1 MKKSYKTF
9 ATLTVVFATLTLVLG
24 ILFISFLVTSNTYKT
39 KLENSYMKG
48 FYEMVD
54 NVNNIEVDLSKTIAT
69 TSLDSQRTLLSSIYQ
84 SSVLGINNINLLPI
98 SENKLTKLNKLLNKT
113 GGFVYS
119 LLDKNYNG
127 DIVSESDLTQLNDIH
142 TQIKE
147 VQFDLNNYIAKMQYD
162 YSIIDDIDFDSP
174 DDSEFSG
181 GIVNTESSGTDIP
194 SLIYDGPFSESV
206 LNKEIKG
213 LENVEYTREDVEAK
227 LNDIFPNQSTSYTG
241 MSEGKFVTYN
251 FDIEGSINRSVA
263 VTKKGAFVLTITSFG
278 GNGSDSISKDDGI
291 NLAQDFATKLGLSN
305 MYSIWHQLVNNV
317 LYVNLAP
324 IINHVIYY
332 SDLIKAKVD
341 LSNGEIIGWEASG
354 YATNHIGS
362 REFTSSMGILDAS
375 SLISPLLE
383 IKERNYAIVPNEF
396 VGESSAYEFI
406 CTWKNYTYY
415 IYIDSNTGK
424 ELNILR
430 VIETNN
436 GQLLE

>member
-1 MKKSYKTF
+1 MKKSYNIF
-9 ATLTVVFATLTLVLG
+9 VTLTIVFATLTLVLG
-24 ILFISFLVTSNTYKT
+24 LLFLSYVMTSNMYKS

-69 TSLDSQRTLLSSIYQ
+69 TSLDSQRTLLNSIYQ
-84 SSVLGINNINLLPI
+84 SSVLGVNNLNLLPI
-98 SENKLTKLNKLLNKT
+98 SVNKLSNLNSLLNKT

-119 LLDKNYNG
+119 LLDKNYDGN
-127 DIVSESDLTQLNDIH
+127 IISENDLTQLNDIH

-147 VQFDLNNYIAKMQYD
+147 VQYDLNNYISKLQYD
-162 YSIIDDIDFDSP
+162 YSIIDDIDFENA

-181 GIVNTESSGTDIP
+181 GVVNTESSGTDIP

-213 LENVEYTREDVEAK
+213 LEDVEYTREEVEQK
-227 LNDIFPNQSTSYTG
+227 LIEIFPEADINYTG

-251 FDIEGSINRSVA
+251 FDVSTNFTRSMA
-263 VTKKGAFVLTITSFG
+263 VTKKGGFLLTITSFG
-278 GNGSDSISKDDGI
+278 GKGSESISTDEGI
-291 NLAQDFATKLGLSN
+291 NLAQDFATSLGIDN
-305 MYSIWHQLVNNV
+305 MYSVWYQLVNNI

-324 IINHVIYY
+324 IENHVIYY

-341 LSNGEIIGWEASG
+341 LSSGEVVGWEATS
-354 YATNHIGS
+354 YATNHIGT
-362 REFTSSMGILDAS
+362 REFTSTMGILDAS
-375 SLISPLLE
+375 ELISPLLE
-383 IKERNYAIVPNEF
+383 IKERNFAIVPNEF

-415 IYIDSNTGK
+415 IYIDSNTGE